1 MSVPRDPE
9 ADIALM
15 LLVRGGDERAFARL
29 YDRNYRAIQRFFFSL
44 SRDVTVSYDLCQETF
59 VRIWRARHRYAAT
72 GTFKAYLYT
81 FARHIWLEQCRRVRK
96 ERMLGLASHI
106 EDYFDSLA
114 APSSGEPDGLAV
126 RAESR
131 ASIEAALDE
140 LPEEQRLA
148 FTLRY
153 MQGLSPEEI
162 ARVMDCPVNTV
173 RSRKLAALRK
183 LRELLQSRR
192 SQEIEI

>member
-1 MSVPRDPE
+1 MCPP
-9 ADIALM
+9 
-15 LLVRGGDERAFARL
+15 AR
-29 YDRNYRAIQRFFFSL
+29 N
-44 SRDVTVSYDLCQETF
+44 
-59 VRIWRARHRYAAT
+59 ARTSCSNARRRYAAT
-72 GTFKAYLYT
+72 GRFKAYLYT

-96 ERMLGLASHI
+96 ERMLGLASDI
-106 EDYFDSLA
+106 DDYFDSLA
-114 APSSGEPDGLAV
+114 APASGEPDGMAV

-153 MQGLSPEEI
+153 MQGLTPEEI

-192 SQEIEI
+192 NEEIRI

>member
-1 MSVPRDPE
+1 MHAELVCFEARCRARFPITEVFYTCPRCGG
-9 ADIALM
+9 
-15 LLVRGGDERAFARL
+15 LLEVGYTGVLRPVGTLRE
-29 YDRNYRAIQRFFFSL
+29 
-44 SRDVTVSYDLCQETF
+44 V
-59 VRIWRARHRYAAT
+59 WRARRRYAAT
-72 GTFKAYLYT
+72 GRFKAYLYT

-96 ERMLGLASHI
+96 ERMLGLASDI
-106 EDYFDSLA
+106 DDYFDSLA
-114 APSSGEPDGLAV
+114 APASGEPDGMAV

-153 MQGLSPEEI
+153 MQGLTPEEI

-192 SQEIEI
+192 NEEIRI